1 MLDYKKIVELGISGL
16 YVLVIIF
23 SVIFAYGLTNRM
35 LSPIEKFRDILN
47 IIEIDSWWV
56 NMS

>member
-1 MLDYKKIVELGISGL
+1 MVELGISGL
-16 YVLVIIF
+16 YILVIIF
-23 SVIFAYGLTNRM
+23 TVIFTFGLTNRM

-47 IIEIDSWWV
+47 VIQIDSWWV